1 MAKMSF
7 MDKLGILFKTIASSK
22 MHIIIF
28 LILLLIGYILTS
40 QNRKKTKALK
50 KFYLILYII
59 ILGII
64 IFKNRDN
71 LGNMFDYMMN
81 NFFIAVYF
89 PNLAIYL
96 AAIIITNI
104 IIWISI
110 FNNKIPR
117 FIKNINVAIYC
128 SMTYLLILL
137 LNIIKDNNLDVFIQ
151 SSVYGNKTAQALI
164 ELSSTI
170 FVVWILFLIL
180 YKLIKQ
186 VFYKQAQKSVEFEKE
201 QIHVIEPK
209 ISVPPET
216 NKQIIS
222 NKIYHEIEAP
232 TIVFGNNNK
241 SRFEKNYCD
250 IEIPAIVFGN
260 SIKTREEKI
269 YHRIETPTMVIGN
282 NRKLSQEKSYIKIE
296 APRVVFT
303 NMNRIKVEKPVEH
316 NTKLYDDL
324 LTLEDYKLLLN
335 ILKEQ
340 KQKEQQEKERKARI
354 NKEQAKFHE
363 LQQLYLNTN
372 PTSF

>member
-50 KFYLILYII
+50 KFCLILYII

-282 NRKLSQEKSYIKIE
+282 TQKLSPEKSYIKIE